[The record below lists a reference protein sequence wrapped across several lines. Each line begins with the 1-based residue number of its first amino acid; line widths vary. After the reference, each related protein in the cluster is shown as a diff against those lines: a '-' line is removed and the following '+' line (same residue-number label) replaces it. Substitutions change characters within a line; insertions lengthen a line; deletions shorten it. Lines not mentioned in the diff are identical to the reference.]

1 MRTTQPANAGVGRR
15 RHWAGAQG
23 ASVLETGQRAANAM
37 MAYSHLRQL
46 LSVEGTGSGLRSAM
60 TGETVGAGPGRDPM
74 KDPVQTPRTSRS
86 LARHEQRSRAQAV
99 RAYIQV
105 HLHDPDLG
113 VDQLCRRFAMSRRT
127 LYRMFADDGGV
138 ARYVTERRLARAFD
152 ALRAASPS
160 RGLIK
165 AVALTLGFAD
175 QQQFR
180 RLFRKRYAMAPSDA
194 VGLGSAVRDPA
205 PEGNGPLG
213 GDAQQPHSTDRT
225 SQVRSGR
232 GRPA

>member
-1 MRTTQPANAGVGRR
+1 MRPTDLPIGGLGRR
-15 RHWAGAQG
+15 CHWASAEST
-23 ASVLETGQRAANAM
+23 SVLENGQRAANVM

-46 LSVEGTGSGLRSAM
+46 LSVQGTGPGRHSVM
-60 TGETVGAGPGRDPM
+60 TGETLAAGPGRDPTN
-74 KDPVQTPRTSRS
+74 DPVQTPRTSRS
-86 LARHEQRSRAQAV
+86 FARHEQASRAQAV
-99 RAYIQV
+99 RAYIEV

-113 VDQLCRRFAMSRRT
+113 VDQLCRRFVMSRRT

-180 RLFRKRYAMAPSDA
+180 RLFRQRFAMAPSDA
-194 VGLGSAVRDPA
+194 IGLGKADPA
-205 PEGNGPLG
+205 PAPPADSGS
-213 GDAQQPHSTDRT
+213 GDHGARNSPVTALNLQS
-225 SQVRSGR
+225 RS
-232 GRPA
+232 